1 MVGILLLDCFI
12 SKRDK
17 KCYGLDIHPGAGK
30 NNSIEK
36 CNDAVLRQSGV
47 GFCSFRAE
55 SSLDGGLWEVGG
67 EKGSRQQSSALSKGM
82 LSP

>member
-17 KCYGLDIHPGAGK
+17 KCYGSDIHPRAGK
-30 NNSIEK
+30 NNSTEE
-36 CNDAVLRQSGV
+36 CNDAVLRKNGV
-47 GFCSFRAE
+47 GFC
-55 SSLDGGLWEVGG
+55 LDGGLWEVGG
-67 EKGSRQQSSALSKGM
+67 EKRSRQQSSALSNGM